1 MQLLDWLTPERVV
14 APARGETLEAILL
27 GLLATLPGSAP
38 PAPALREKCARD
50 LAFGTRGEVVRLQD
64 EVVAVVANQEGLKH
78 PLAALA
84 VSSAPFTVT
93 AEGKETP
100 GKARAALLLLVP
112 GRTGAFRSRVV
123 PELRRFLSREG
134 VAPELL
140 AAVTPDAV
148 LALQGL
154 AGLSF
159 PEEPLVS
166 EAIEAVRYRVYPET
180 PVEELVDLMV
190 RRSLHAVPVVGPG
203 YEVLG
208 IVTTG
213 DALEHLLAR
222 ARKGQGG
229 GVVTARDLMT
239 RAVLCVSEEQEL
251 REVAQL
257 MVNRDVEQLPVVRE
271 GQLVGFISRDTVLAA
286 LFGGPV
292 DGDPA

>member
-1 MQLLDWLTPERVV
+1 VHLLDWLTPERVV
-14 APARGETLEAILL
+14 VPARGETLEAILL
-27 GLLATLPGSAP
+27 GLLATVPESAP

-84 VSSAPFTVT
+84 VASAPFTVT

-134 VAPELL
+134 VAGELL
-140 AAVTPDAV
+140 AALTPDAV
-148 LALQGL
+148 LGLQGL

-229 GVVTARDLMT
+229 GETARDLMT

-286 LFGGPV
+286 LFGGSAE
-292 DGDPA
+292 GDPA